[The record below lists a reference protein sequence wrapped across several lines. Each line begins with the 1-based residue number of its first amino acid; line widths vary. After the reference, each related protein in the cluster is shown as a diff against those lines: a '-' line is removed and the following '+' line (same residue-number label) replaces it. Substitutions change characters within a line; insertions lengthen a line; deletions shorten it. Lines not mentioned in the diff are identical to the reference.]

1 MKKFIAAALAA
12 LAVFGMMT
20 AREKESRAF
29 EITTIKEVCGN
40 VVSADALSKITL
52 KGQKE
57 SGGGYYTNIRIE
69 IADENGS
76 PLTVIKPPVDGGYNP
91 DVILCRFDDSGVSQ
105 IFLSAD
111 SGGSGGFG
119 YYYVYSYQDKNLD
132 VLFDFEKFGN
142 ENKFCGRFLDGY
154 SAELRSA
161 DGSENWRI
169 DLGGKPY
176 EYKYMIWNGEGK
188 LRRPTPLDVS
198 GVNSVFPY
206 YNGTDGKCWLEVTQ
220 KVTGVAQAYS
230 LGYVSSRLVME
241 DGVFRT
247 FMRALTLYPDERNF

>member
-1 MKKFIAAALAA
+1 M
-12 LAVFGMMT
+12 
-20 AREKESRAF
+20 
-29 EITTIKEVCGN
+29 
-40 VVSADALSKITL
+40 
-52 KGQKE
+52 
-57 SGGGYYTNIRIE
+57 
-69 IADENGS
+69 
-76 PLTVIKPPVDGGYNP
+76 
-91 DVILCRFDDSGVSQ
+91 
-105 IFLSAD
+105 
-111 SGGSGGFG
+111 
-119 YYYVYSYQDKNLD
+119 
-132 VLFDFEKFGN
+132 
-142 ENKFCGRFLDGY
+142 FCGRFLEGY

-241 DGVFRT
+241 DGVFRI
-247 FMRALTLYPDERNF
+247 FMRALALYPDERNF